1 MTAITIPISEERL
14 EQLRLIA
21 NDAGV
26 PVEQL
31 ARASL
36 EDWLRQPRSDF
47 AEAARH
53 VLQKN
58 AELYKRLA

>member
-1 MTAITIPISEERL
+1 MTAITIPISEEQL

-21 NDAGV
+21 NDAGI

-36 EDWLRQPRSDF
+36 EDWLRQPRADF
-47 AEAARH
+47 AAAARH
-53 VLQKN
+53 VLRKN
-58 AELYKRLA
+58 LELYKRLA